1 MIITRWQAELTPSA
15 QDLNRILLAE
25 GVEPFEEVI
34 EPGAELK
41 DVRVPFDEIRIIAEG
56 ELLLDVAGNKLL
68 LREGDR
74 ILIPANTRQ
83 TKRNQ
88 SQKNCICICGHKL

>member
-1 MIITRWQAELTPSA
+1 MIITRWQAELTPTA

-25 GVEPFEEVI
+25 GVEPFQETI
-34 EPGAELK
+34 EPGLELK
-41 DVRVPFDEIRIIAEG
+41 DVRIPFDEIRIIAEG
-56 ELLLDVAGNKLL
+56 ELLIDVAGNKLL

-83 TKRNQ
+83 SKKNQGSKR
-88 SQKNCICICGHKL
+88 CVCICGHKL

>member
-15 QDLNRILLAE
+15 QDINRILLAE
-25 GVEPFEEVI
+25 GLEPFEEVI
-34 EPGAELK
+34 EPGLELK

-74 ILIPANTRQ
+74 IMIPANTRQ
-83 TKRNQ
+83 TKKNQ
-88 SQKNCICICGHKL
+88 SQRRCVCICGHKL